1 MEFIKKEWKTILF
14 ILWSIFITYFLIQMN
29 NQIIDLKAQ
38 NAKISSTLDSVE
50 SVSIS
55 TDSGVAQMSKNVDD
69 INANVSFIVQKVRRR

>member
-14 ILWSIFITYFLIQMN
+14 ILWSIFISYFLIQMN